1 MDNEKPRDA
10 EAVNGRRRADLK
22 RKTVRA
28 AAEGSVAKRV
38 GAFVANAT
46 SQGPVNGADIQ
57 PTGSTTDQ
65 KSRGRRKREEPD
77 ASTAQVRL
85 YGQKLMAMRKRIAT
99 WRTGAARKAFELGDR
114 WRELQEH
121 DLSRDQLV
129 AFLAS
134 ECQIPRSEV
143 LRHIRL
149 AEAFGEDEKK
159 LLIDKGVAVNV
170 LLDLAVRDENL
181 RREALAMIRSGRCID
196 AKHLRALSR
205 DLKHAEAAR
214 TGAIDE
220 TRQAVLINAAAA
232 KARKNAKAWLR
243 ELKELGESL
252 YALAERNPFDH
263 SHDEIDE
270 KADAL
275 AAKAQELRASLPQIA
290 GDDFFANAARPKTDQ
305 NETSGCRW
313 ARVDRALQ
321 CIAARDIAHEQC
333 DWANGESLVVDI
345 DLVWEIAWAFGYD
358 EENAPREMRRR
369 MRIEGRIPLEVD
381 PSERDLRPETERGMT
396 VLEICAGAGGQALGL
411 EAAGFHH
418 VGLVELDP
426 DAAATM
432 RHNQPDWPVIE
443 SDVRGIDLSRFKGVD
458 LLAGGIPCQPFSSSG
473 RRKGRD
479 DERDLFPEALRL
491 VKELRPRAV
500 MFENVTGLFNFAHT
514 THRLQI
520 LAQLQQLGYD
530 AEWRVLSGI
539 EFGLSQKR
547 NRAILVGFRRGAIH
561 RFRWPEAV
569 TSVATAPSVGETL
582 RDLMAANGWE
592 HADRWARTACGH
604 CLTLIGGSKLKSGID
619 LAQEKSR
626 EAWRRVGIDPNGR
639 AYSAPPAGTPANHMP
654 KLTLEMMAR
663 LQDFPDTWTF
673 QGPDLHKFHQI
684 ANAFPPRM
692 ARTMGL
698 AVMRALTGSSV
709 NLERALATPVFEPR
723 KPVFR
728 DLNRCSRAAEFE
740 QQDAVSE
747 STLVEA

>member
-1 MDNEKPRDA
+1 MRRAAVKHKTMGSSPEDLVAERVMALSTEATSSPSGPASGARVQTTGSIADQKPR
-10 EAVNGRRRADLK
+10 R
-22 RKTVRA
+22 
-28 AAEGSVAKRV
+28 
-38 GAFVANAT
+38 
-46 SQGPVNGADIQ
+46 
-57 PTGSTTDQ
+57 
-65 KSRGRRKREEPD
+65 RRKREEPD
-77 ASTAQVRL
+77 SSSAQTRL
-85 YGQKLMAMRKRIAT
+85 YGQKLTAMRKRIVT
-99 WRTGAARKAFELGDR
+99 WRMGAARKAFELGDR

-134 ECQIPRSEV
+134 ECQIPRSQV

-149 AEAFGEDEKK
+149 TEAFDEYEKK
-159 LLIDKGVAVNV
+159 LLIDKGVAVDV
-170 LLDLAVRDENL
+170 LLDLAGRDENL

-214 TGAIDE
+214 TGAVDE

-232 KARKNAKAWLR
+232 KARKNAKAWLS

-290 GDDFFANAARPKTDQ
+290 GDDFLANATRPKTDH
-305 NETSGCRW
+305 NETSADRW

-321 CIAARDIAHEQC
+321 CIAKRDIAHDQC
-333 DWANGESLVVDI
+333 DWANGESLVVDM
-345 DLVWEIAWAFGYD
+345 DLVWETAWVFGYD
-358 EENAPREMRRR
+358 KENTPWQMRRR

-381 PSERDLRPETERGMT
+381 PSETELRPETERGMT

-443 SDVRGIDLSRFKGVD
+443 SDVRGLDLSRFKGID

-473 RRKGRD
+473 EGKGRD

-491 VKELRPRAV
+491 VKELRPHAV
-500 MFENVTGLFNFAHT
+500 MFENVTGLFNFPHT
-514 THRLQI
+514 TYRLQI
-520 LAQLQQLGYD
+520 LSQLQQLGYD

-539 EFGLSQKR
+539 ELGLCQKR
-547 NRAILVGFRRGAIH
+547 QRAILVGFRRGAIH

-569 TSVATAPSVGETL
+569 TSEETAPTVGETL

-592 HADRWARTACGH
+592 HADAWADRADGH
-604 CLTLIGGSKLKSGID
+604 CLTLIGGSKKKSGID

-626 EAWRRVGIDPNGR
+626 KSWRTLGIDPNGR
-639 AYSAPPAGTPANHMP
+639 TLTAPPAGTPVDHMP

-663 LQDFPDTWTF
+663 LQDFPDSWAF

-684 ANAFPPRM
+684 ANGFPPRM

-698 AVMRALTGSSV
+698 ALMRALTGSSV

-728 DLNRCSRAAEFE
+728 DLNRRSRAAEFK
-740 QQDAVSE
+740 QRDAVSE
-747 STLVEA
+747 RTLVEA